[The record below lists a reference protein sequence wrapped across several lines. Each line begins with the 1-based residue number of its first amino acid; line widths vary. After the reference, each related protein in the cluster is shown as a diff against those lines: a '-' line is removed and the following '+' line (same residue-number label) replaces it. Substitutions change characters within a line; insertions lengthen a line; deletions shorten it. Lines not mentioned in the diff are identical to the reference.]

1 MAILGKF
8 DAKAMGT
15 DVGVTNG
22 DATVTTAGDFTDA
35 SDNKIDAGDIIELS
49 GVAYLVKEVT
59 SATALELHTTY
70 AGSTATVAAANAVRR
85 TAPKAVADFVVKGGD
100 TVSRQ
105 LIFADSTE
113 SGIAANKTRGIWG
126 PGWWLYHSYTDAAG
140 STRHK
145 AECLAPLTVTAAV
158 AGDDSDDTIAA
169 DVAVVLAVTAQPSAV
184 TNAADP
190 YTGNPAFTVS
200 ATATGDATGATISV
214 QWQRQTANATTRWVD
229 VTGSLDGGVYS
240 TGLATSSGARVGNL
254 VITGAAKSA
263 LDGYKYR
270 AKLTTSTG
278 AAEIISDAATLTFA

>member
-1 MAILGKF
+1 
-8 DAKAMGT
+8 MGT

-70 AGSTATVAAANAVRR
+70 AGSTATIAAANAVRR

-105 LIFADSTE
+105 LVFADSTE
-113 SGIAANKTRGIWG
+113 AGLNENRSRGIWG
-126 PGWWLYHSYTDAAG
+126 PGWWLYHTYTDAAG

-158 AGDDSDDTIAA
+158 AGDDTDDTIVA
-169 DVAVVLAVTAQPSAV
+169 DVASAV
-184 TNAADP
+184 TIDTQPAAA
-190 YTGNPAFTVS
+190 TSASGAATFTV
-200 ATATGDATGATISV
+200 ATSTTGTPGTLTFK
-214 QWQRQTANATTRWVD
+214 WQRQTANATTRWVD
-229 VTGSLDGGVYS
+229 ITASLDAGVTYADFTTATLALS
-240 TGLATSSGARVGNL
+240 GLAADG
-254 VITGAAKSA
+254 

-270 AKLTTSTG
+270 VKITSTG
-278 AAEIISDAATLTFA
+278 GTEEVISDGTATITFGS

>member
-105 LIFADSTE
+105 LVFADSTE
-113 SGIAANKTRGIWG
+113 AGLNENRSRGIWG
-126 PGWWLYHSYTDAAG
+126 PGWWLYHTYTDVSG

-158 AGDDSDDTIAA
+158 AGDDADDTIVA
-169 DVAVVLAVTAQPSAV
+169 DVASAV
-184 TNAADP
+184 VIDTQPAAA
-190 YTGNPAFTVS
+190 TSASGAATFTV
-200 ATATGDATGATISV
+200 ATSTTGTPGTLTFK
-214 QWQRQTANATTRWVD
+214 WQRQTANATTRWVD
-229 VTGSLDGGVYS
+229 ITASLDTGVTYADFTTATLALS
-240 TGLATSSGARVGNL
+240 GLAADG
-254 VITGAAKSA
+254 

-270 AKLTTSTG
+270 VKITSTG
-278 AAEIISDAATLTFA
+278 GTEEVISDGAATITFGT